1 MTLFL
6 ISLAFIAYT
15 YFGYPALL
23 VLLSRGKPKA
33 ADDPHVAKPVC
44 VVIPAYNE
52 GTVVA
57 AKIRQVLQ
65 SSYPR
70 ELLRVLV
77 VSDGSTD
84 DTLREARSIADS
96 RVEVLDGGVR
106 RGKMATLN
114 FAMSL
119 VREPIVILT
128 DAGEM
133 LEEHTIARLVAR
145 LADPRMGAVSGELTL
160 VSMEN
165 AFSRTLGGYWRYERW
180 IRALEGDFRSVVGA
194 TGPIYALRR
203 ALYRP
208 LPADTILDDLAIPLE
223 VVAQGYRVGY
233 ERRALAFERATL
245 RSDHEFARKRRT
257 LAGNFQTLIR
267 YRRLLLPGSS
277 IAWELWSHKVFRL
290 IVPYA
295 LVGVLVG
302 GLMLPAPWAVWV
314 TGVQVAFYGTAAAGA
329 WRRLPLAWLSIPYT
343 FCVLNWAAVA
353 GAYLY
358 MTGQMSARWEKVK

>member
-1 MTLFL
+1 MTLFIVS
-6 ISLAFIAYT
+6 ISFIAYT

-23 VLLSRGKPKA
+23 VLLARGKHKA
-33 ADDPHVAKPVC
+33 DRPRFVPQPVC

-52 GTVVA
+52 GSVIA

-65 SSYPR
+65 SAYPR
-70 ELLRVLV
+70 DLLRVLV

-84 DTLREARSIADS
+84 NTLSEARSVADS

-114 FAMSL
+114 LAMEL
-119 VREPIVILT
+119 VREPFAVLT

-133 LEEHTIARLVAR
+133 LAEHTIAQLVAR
-145 LADPRMGAVSGELTL
+145 LSDPGMGAVSGELEL
-160 VSMEN
+160 VSMGN

-180 IRALEGDFRSVVGA
+180 IRALEGDVGSVVGA

-233 ERRALAFERATL
+233 ERQALAFERATL

-257 LAGNFQTLIR
+257 LAGNFQTLVR
-267 YRRLLLPGSS
+267 YRRLLRPGSP
-277 IAWELWSHKVFRL
+277 IAWQLWSHKVFRL
-290 IVPYA
+290 LVPYA
-295 LVGVLVG
+295 LVGVLFG
-302 GLMLPAPWAVWV
+302 GLMLPPPWAALV
-314 TGVQVAFYGTAAAGA
+314 TSGQIAFYGVAAAGA
-329 WRRLPLAWLSIPYT
+329 LRRPRQVWLSIPYT
-343 FCVLNWAAVA
+343 FCVLNWAAVV
-353 GAYLY
+353 GSYLY
-358 MTGQMSARWEKVK
+358 VTRQVSARWEKVK